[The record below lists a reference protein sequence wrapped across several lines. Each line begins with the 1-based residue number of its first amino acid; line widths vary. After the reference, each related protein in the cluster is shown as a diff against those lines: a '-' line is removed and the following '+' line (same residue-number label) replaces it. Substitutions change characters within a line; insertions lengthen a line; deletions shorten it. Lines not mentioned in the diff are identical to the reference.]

1 MPATVV
7 ITVAGI
13 NFAITILAFYVSDFI
28 PLQIPPHSVQLKI
41 EVADL
46 KELYNEESHTARE
59 LHGKRRHMA
68 RVVTWQE
75 SYMARDVT
83 WQESYMAKDVTRQ
96 ESYTARDATR
106 QETSHGEETV
116 TQ

>member
-68 RVVTWQE
+68 RE
-75 SYMARDVT
+75 LHGKRRHMAR
-83 WQESYMAKDVTRQ
+83 ELHGKRRHMAKDVTRQ

-106 QETSHGEETV
+106 QETLHGEETV

>member
-46 KELYNEESHTARE
+46 KELYSE
-59 LHGKRRHMA
+59 
-68 RVVTWQE
+68 E

>member
-46 KELYNEESHTARE
+46 KELYS
-59 LHGKRRHMA
+59 K
-68 RVVTWQE
+68 
-75 SYMARDVT
+75 
-83 WQESYMAKDVTRQ
+83 
-96 ESYTARDATR
+96 
-106 QETSHGEETV
+106 ETLHGEETV